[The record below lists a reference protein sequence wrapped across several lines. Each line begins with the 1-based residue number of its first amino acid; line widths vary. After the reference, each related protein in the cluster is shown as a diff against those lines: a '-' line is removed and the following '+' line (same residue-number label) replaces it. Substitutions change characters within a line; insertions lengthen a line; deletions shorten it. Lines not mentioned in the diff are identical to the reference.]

1 MFVGTAR
8 FAVPS
13 LEALV
18 LAGHDIALVVTQP
31 DRPGHRLK
39 LTPPAV
45 KLAAQSFR
53 LEAFQ
58 PERIRADASID
69 RLRQAA
75 AELIV
80 VVAYGQI
87 IPPSI
92 LELPPRGVVNVH
104 GSLLP
109 RWRGAAPVA
118 HAILAGDRVTGVTIM
133 QMDELLDHG
142 PILAQREAEI
152 GPHED
157 AAELTERLA
166 VLGADLLV
174 ETLAGLDQIVPR
186 EQDHAAA
193 TLAPKLSRQDGELSW
208 ELPAEEIDR
217 RVRAFTPWPGVTL
230 PFANARVKVLR
241 GRPLSGSGTPGEVL
255 AAGGEGVEVA
265 CGRGSYLLRE
275 VQLPG
280 GRPLPA
286 AVLVAGSA

>member
-1 MFVGTAR
+1 MTAGPATHAAPLAY
-8 FAVPS
+8 FWGDDAYSLDAAV
-13 LEALV
+13 E
-18 LAGHDIALVVTQP
+18 
-31 DRPGHRLK
+31 
-39 LTPPAV
+39 
-45 KLAAQSFR
+45 SFR
-53 LEAFQ
+53 RDPVRFPDGL
-58 PERIRADASID
+58 PERWR
-69 RLRQAA
+69 
-75 AELIV
+75 V
-80 VVAYGQI
+80 
-87 IPPSI
+87 
-92 LELPPRGVVNVH
+92 RGD
-104 GSLLP
+104 GGD
-109 RWRGAAPVA
+109 GA
-118 HAILAGDRVTGVTIM
+118 RV
-133 QMDELLDHG
+133 L
-142 PILAQREAEI
+142 
-152 GPHED
+152 
-157 AAELTERLA
+157 AELTERLA

>member
-1 MFVGTAR
+1 MFVGTAP

-18 LAGHDIALVVTQP
+18 LAGHEVALVVTQP

-39 LTPPAV
+39 PAPPAV
-45 KLAAQSFR
+45 KLAALALR
-53 LEAFQ
+53 LGVDQ
-58 PERIRADASID
+58 PDRIRGEASVE
-69 RLRQAA
+69 RLRGAEP
-75 AELIV
+75 ELIV

-142 PILAQREAEI
+142 PILARREAEI